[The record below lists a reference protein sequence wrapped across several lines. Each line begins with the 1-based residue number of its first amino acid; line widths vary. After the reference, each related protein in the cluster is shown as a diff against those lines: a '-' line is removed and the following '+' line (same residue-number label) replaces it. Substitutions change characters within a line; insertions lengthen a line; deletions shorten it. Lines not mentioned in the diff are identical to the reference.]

1 MFWQRPFMHGVSGD
15 GWVPVQDLTATFTV
29 VDLAGWLVDENA
41 INDPRRTPGRPE
53 PRETARTDVV
63 SGGLR
68 VISDRVGDAVVVRA
82 IGEVDAR
89 SADVLASALRAG
101 WVAARRP
108 GPLVV
113 DLSGVV
119 FFSVVGL
126 ELLITTEQHC
136 RDRDLPLRLVATRG
150 VLRALRL
157 TGLDVLFDIT
167 TPARATRPRANP
179 DWIIRN

>member
-15 GWVPVQDLTATFTV
+15 GWVPVQELTATFTV
-29 VDLAGWLVDENA
+29 DDLGGWLVDENA

-53 PRETARTDVV
+53 PREAARIDVV
-63 SGGLR
+63 SCGLR
-68 VISDRVGDAVVVRA
+68 VISDRLGDSVVVRA
-82 IGEVDAR
+82 IGAVDAR
-89 SADVLASALRAG
+89 SAEVLASALRAG

-108 GPLVV
+108 GLLVV

-119 FFSVVGL
+119 FCSVAGL

-136 RDRDLPLRLVATRG
+136 RDSDLPLRLVATHG
-150 VLRALRL
+150 VLRALRT

-167 TPARATRPRANP
+167 TPARASRPRANP
-179 DWIIRN
+179 DWTLRN